1 MLDWMYLRCT
11 LVHGRQQDGE
21 GRRWGIGERK
31 ATTMAEKGWG
41 SVAERLGT
49 GGATGPTTYAN
60 NVQILP
66 SSVDL
71 TFVFSQLVL
80 TPGEKSTDPPDVSQ
94 TLVQRL
100 IMSPQHAKLFLQL
113 LQQNIT
119 QWEQQ
124 FGEIEVPPPRGLQ
137 SPPEEQER
145 NSP

>member
-1 MLDWMYLRCT
+1 
-11 LVHGRQQDGE
+11 
-21 GRRWGIGERK
+21 
-31 ATTMAEKGWG
+31 MAEKGWG

-49 GGATGPTTYAN
+49 GGAAGLTSYAN

-66 SSVDL
+66 SSVDF

-94 TLVQRL
+94 ALVQRL
-100 IMSPQHAKLFLQL
+100 IMSPQHAKLL
-113 LQQNIT
+113 LGILEQNIT

-124 FGEIEVPPPRGLQ
+124 FGEIGVSPPRGFQ

>member
-1 MLDWMYLRCT
+1 
-11 LVHGRQQDGE
+11 
-21 GRRWGIGERK
+21 
-31 ATTMAEKGWG
+31 MAERGWG

-49 GGATGPTTYAN
+49 GGASGPTTYAN

-80 TPGEKSTDPPDVSQ
+80 TPGEAPTDPPNVSEA
-94 TLVQRL
+94 LVQRL

-119 QWEQQ
+119 RWEQQ
-124 FGEIEVPPPRGLQ
+124 FGEIGVSPPRDLQPPPA
-137 SPPEEQER
+137 EQER
-145 NSP
+145 NAP